1 MRNALVVFADS
12 RQLVR
17 KNRTVG
23 FLIGLRASP
32 ADVLRRRWSE
42 RWLETR
48 TFCFSTLKLTGAKH
62 QKTAQDMSN
71 YTLMQKG

>member
-32 ADVLRRRWSE
+32 ADVLRRWSE
-42 RWLETR
+42 RLDKN
-48 TFCFSTLKLTGAKH
+48 FFF
-62 QKTAQDMSN
+62 
-71 YTLMQKG
+71 